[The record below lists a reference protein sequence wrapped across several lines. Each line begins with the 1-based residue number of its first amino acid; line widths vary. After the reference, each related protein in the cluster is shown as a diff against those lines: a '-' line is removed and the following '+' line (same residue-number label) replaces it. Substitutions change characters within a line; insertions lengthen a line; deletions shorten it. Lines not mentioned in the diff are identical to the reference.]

1 MLSGRLRFHL
11 PTLTAGAA
19 LGLAA
24 LALALASPLR
34 AAEVAD
40 AEVVLE
46 AATPFLPGQ
55 NWSAAPL
62 RFALLQD
69 GLVFVGGS
77 KDLLAGRLEKPEIKA
92 LEAQIDTVRKLPG
105 LASVTSFGADE
116 PTFRLRV
123 SKGKPLDLR
132 VTGDPG
138 KAPAAFRPLAALL
151 EQLLRFD
158 HPSLGPYAPASLA
171 LVAREATH
179 PGGCRLWTLLATP
192 AEAVTGTT
200 MAGGGASSWLPGV
213 ALTSVCVGDKRYE
226 LQLRPLV
233 PGERP

>member
-1 MLSGRLRFHL
+1 MFSGWLHSHL
-11 PTLTAGAA
+11 PTLAA
-19 LGLAA
+19 VSAVGLAAGA
-24 LALALASPLR
+24 LALAVPLP

-40 AEVVLE
+40 ALVVLE
-46 AATPFLPGQ
+46 ATTPYLPGQ

-62 RFALLQD
+62 RFVLLQD
-69 GLVFVGGS
+69 GEVFVGGS

-105 LASVTSFGADE
+105 LASVTAFGGDE
-116 PTFRLRV
+116 PAFRLRV

-138 KAPAAFRPLAALL
+138 KAAAALRPLAALL

-158 HPSLGPYAPASLA
+158 HPSLRPYAPSSLA
-171 LVAREATH
+171 LVAREASR
-179 PGGCRLWTLLATP
+179 PGGCRLWTLATAP
-192 AEAVTGTT
+192 AEATNGTT
-200 MAGGGASSWLPGV
+200 IAGSGASSWLPGV
-213 ALTSVCVGDKRYE
+213 APTSVCVGDKRYE